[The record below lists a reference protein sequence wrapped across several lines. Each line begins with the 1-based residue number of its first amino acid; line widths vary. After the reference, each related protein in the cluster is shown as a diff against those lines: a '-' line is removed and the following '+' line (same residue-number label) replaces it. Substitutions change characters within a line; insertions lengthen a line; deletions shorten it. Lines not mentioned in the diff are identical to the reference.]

1 MQAGLKMSKTGKY
14 VHLYAS
20 FSCSVNIYNTKEVL
34 CALNLNSSECSHVG
48 SFSLYQWRAEK
59 GGLGIYIWCSLCSSE
74 RNHVGSLNLYQWRA
88 EKGGFGMY
96 FMLFMLLRVQP
107 WWCTHSLPMKSRERR
122 FGDIYLMLFMLLREE
137 PCWFNLYQWRA
148 EKGGF
153 GMYFMLFML
162 LRVQPW
168 WCTHS
173 LPMKS
178 RERRFGDI
186 YLMLF
191 MLLREE
197 PCWFNLYQWRAEKG
211 GFVVH
216 LILLPCM
223 LAMFMTSLTQT
234 AGHKMAALMVMFSQ
248 PLNIDFEVHETK
260 TRSQVD
266 SCCLY
271 FFLLFLLIWPIMF
284 LWFSSLLTSVGWF
297 ISDVLNLLYV

>member
-20 FSCSVNIYNTKEVL
+20 FSSVNIYNTKEVL

-59 GGLGIYIWCSLCSSE
+59 GGLGIY
-74 RNHVGSLNLYQWRA
+74 
-88 EKGGFGMY
+88 

-107 WWCTHSLPMKSRERR
+107 WWCTHSLPMKSRER
-122 FGDIYLMLFMLLREE
+122 
-137 PCWFNLYQWRA
+137 W
-148 EKGGF
+148 
-153 GMYFMLFML
+153 
-162 LRVQPW
+162 
-168 WCTHS
+168 
-173 LPMKS
+173 
-178 RERRFGDI
+178 FGDI

-211 GFVVH
+211 GFVMY

-234 AGHKMAALMVMFSQ
+234 AGHKMAVLMVMFSQ
-248 PLNIDFEVHETK
+248 PLNIDFEVHAMRLEVKWTAA
-260 TRSQVD
+260 V
-266 SCCLY
+266 C
-271 FFLLFLLIWPIMF
+271 I
-284 LWFSSLLTSVGWF
+284 FSSILTDRAHNVSLVQFPFNICGL
-297 ISDVLNLLYV
+297 IYQSDVLNLLYV